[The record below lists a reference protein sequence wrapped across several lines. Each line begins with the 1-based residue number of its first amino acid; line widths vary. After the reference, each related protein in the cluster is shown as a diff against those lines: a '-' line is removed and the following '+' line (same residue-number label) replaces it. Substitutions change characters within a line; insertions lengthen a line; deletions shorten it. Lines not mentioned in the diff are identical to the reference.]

1 MVCQKNFF
9 VKLRSISLISL
20 AALFLSCATTKNIS
34 EDKILRGNY
43 LEGLTLESKIDML
56 LMYDNY
62 LSVRSRTLEKVRQY
76 GLSDEYKGVVKRGT
90 KLRIIGIELYQHI
103 ENGNYI
109 YPMAL
114 VLNGEWKGEEVNL
127 HYTSKSSDIPENDS
141 YHIDI
146 LDVDPEVFEIVD
158 E

>member
-1 MVCQKNFF
+1 MVCQRDFF
-9 VKLRSISLISL
+9 VKLRSILLISL
-20 AALFLSCATTKNIS
+20 AALFLSCATTKDIS

-43 LEGLTLESKIDML
+43 LKGLILESKTDML

-62 LSVRSRTLEKVRQY
+62 ISARARALDKVRQY
-76 GLSDEYKGVVKRGT
+76 GLSDEYKGVIKKGT
-90 KLRIIGIELYQHI
+90 KLSIVRIELYQHI

-114 VLNGEWKGEEVNL
+114 VLDGEWKGEKVNL
-127 HYTSKSSDIPENDS
+127 HYISKSSDRPENNS
-141 YHIDI
+141 YYIDI
-146 LDVDPEVFEIVD
+146 LDVDPEVFKIVN